1 MGGNPIKM
9 DIINDIKIF
18 GIYSE
23 DNDDSQ
29 KSFKQGDQIGP
40 LERSLSQQCRE

>member
-1 MGGNPIKM
+1 MGEKPIKM
-9 DIINDIKIF
+9 DIINDKMF

-29 KSFKQGDQIGP
+29 KSFKQGDHIGP
-40 LERSLSQQCRE
+40 LERSLGQQCR